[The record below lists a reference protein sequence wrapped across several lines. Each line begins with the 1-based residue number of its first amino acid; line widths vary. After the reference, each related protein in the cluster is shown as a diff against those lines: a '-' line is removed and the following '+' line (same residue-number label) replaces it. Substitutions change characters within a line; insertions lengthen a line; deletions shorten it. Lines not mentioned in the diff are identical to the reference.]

1 MAIQP
6 IDLSTMYSQM
16 DNVAKFTASQNQLAQ
31 VGNQIGADR
40 LAQNTAEKAKTV
52 QEVAKEDSEAGV
64 INKDARNGASDEQ
77 GQSKEKKN
85 PEAQEEDAPKQYE
98 FSDPLLGRHID
109 ITGSKWVLLSY
120 FFVPSMW

>member
-40 LAQNTAEKAKTV
+40 LAQDASEKAKTV
-52 QEVAKEDSEAGV
+52 QEVAKEDSEAGT
-64 INKDARNGASDEQ
+64 INKDARNGTSGGQ
-77 GQSKEKKN
+77 GQTKEKKN
-85 PEAQEEDAPKQYE
+85 KSDQEDAEKPKQYE

-109 ITGSKWVLLSY
+109 ITG
-120 FFVPSMW
+120 

>member
-40 LAQNTAEKAKTV
+40 LAQDASEKAKTV
-52 QEVAKEDSEAGV
+52 QEVAKEESEAGI
-64 INKDARNGASDEQ
+64 INKDAENGSSDEQ
-77 GQSKEKKN
+77 GQSKGKKN
-85 PEAQEEDAPKQYE
+85 AEEQEEDAPKQYE

-109 ITGSKWVLLSY
+109 ITG
-120 FFVPSMW
+120 

>member
-1 MAIQP
+1 
-6 IDLSTMYSQM
+6 M

-109 ITGSKWVLLSY
+109 ITG
-120 FFVPSMW
+120 